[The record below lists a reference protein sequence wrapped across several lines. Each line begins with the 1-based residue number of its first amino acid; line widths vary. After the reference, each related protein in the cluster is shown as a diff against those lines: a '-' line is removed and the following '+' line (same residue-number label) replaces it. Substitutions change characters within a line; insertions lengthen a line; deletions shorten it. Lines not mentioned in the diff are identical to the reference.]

1 MCLNL
6 ASISLFPGAWHCLTH
21 TVETKGVL
29 SLYKGLSSPLLG
41 SMAENALLF
50 WAYNHCKR
58 FLVQVNDNDEKLS
71 LFQLSLAGAGAG
83 AVVPFVL
90 TPVELVKCRLQV
102 QNHGGAGSFR
112 VYKGPIDVI
121 VQTVRTEGIARGLY
135 RGHGSTLLRE
145 IPGNFVW
152 YGLYEGVCM
161 SMIPEGGTK
170 DDLGASV
177 HLLGGGKDSYSVVVW
192 CTLPCV
198 NFVSD
203 ALLKLASSATFSA
216 CRSGILDG
224 LLSCRHCQIHDSDQ
238 PRSHGKRICGN
249 FFVYLQDGGCA
260 RALSGMGYNCCTCGS
275 CPCCHFRRLRA
286 HHEIAQENG

>member
-1 MCLNL
+1 MSDSLKEFAAGTAGGFAGKLLDYPLDTVKVLLQTQEAGEFRGTHIEYAIMSHVAVCVSQLT
-6 ASISLFPGAWHCLTH
+6 SKSLFPGAWHCLTH

-58 FLVQVNDNDEKLS
+58 FLVQANDGDEKLS

-102 QNHGGAGSFR
+102 QNHGGADSFR

-121 VQTVRTEGIARGLY
+121 VQTVRAEGIARGLY

-177 HLLGGGKDSYSVVVW
+177 HLLGGGKDSYSVV
-192 CTLPCV
+192 
-198 NFVSD
+198 
-203 ALLKLASSATFSA
+203 
-216 CRSGILDG
+216 
-224 LLSCRHCQIHDSDQ
+224 
-238 PRSHGKRICGN
+238 
-249 FFVYLQDGGCA
+249 
-260 RALSGMGYNCCTCGS
+260 M
-275 CPCCHFRRLRA
+275 
-286 HHEIAQENG
+286 